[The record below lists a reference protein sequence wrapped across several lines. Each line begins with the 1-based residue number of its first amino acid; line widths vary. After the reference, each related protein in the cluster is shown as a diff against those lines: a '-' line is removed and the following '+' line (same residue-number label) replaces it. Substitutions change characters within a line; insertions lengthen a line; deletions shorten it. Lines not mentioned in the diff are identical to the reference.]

1 MMTEEMMKQMP
12 HMMSQAG
19 HMMSKPMATGAM
31 MAGAGFAAG
40 KGLLGGALL
49 RNPLT
54 LLAVGAAGG
63 IAAGFLFFKYQKEI
77 VEGLSKATGMGKDF
91 ALHQKENLNDLMAEA
106 EDKLAGNPPPAAA
119 ASETPAA

>member
-1 MMTEEMMKQMP
+1 MITDEMLKNMP
-12 HMMSQAG
+12 HMMMNGAS
-19 HMMSKPMATGAM
+19 HMMAKPLASGAM

-63 IAAGFLFFKYQKEI
+63 VVAGFLLFKYQKEI
-77 VEGLSKATGMGKDF
+77 VDGLSKASGMGRDF
-91 ALHQKENLNDLMAEA
+91 ALHQKENLADLMAEA
-106 EDKLAGNPPPAAA
+106 EEKIEGVKAPTTADNAPAA
-119 ASETPAA
+119 

>member
-1 MMTEEMMKQMP
+1 MMTEEMMKRMP

-19 HMMSKPMATGAM
+19 HVMSKPVTTGAM

-63 IAAGFLFFKYQKEI
+63 IAAGFLLFKYQKEI
-77 VEGLSKATGMGKDF
+77 VDGLSKATGMGKDF

-106 EDKLAGNPPPAAA
+106 GDKLAGNPQP

>member
-1 MMTEEMMKQMP
+1 MMTEEMLKNMP
-12 HMMSQAG
+12 HMMMNGASHVMA
-19 HMMSKPMATGAM
+19 KPLTTGAM

-63 IAAGFLFFKYQKEI
+63 VVAGFLLFKYQKEI
-77 VEGLSKATGMGKDF
+77 VDGLSKASGMGRDF
-91 ALHQKENLNDLMAEA
+91 ALQQKENLADLMAEA
-106 EDKLAGNPPPAAA
+106 EEKIEGVKAPVATDTQSAA
-119 ASETPAA
+119 

>member
-1 MMTEEMMKQMP
+1 MMTDEMLKNMP
-12 HMMSQAG
+12 HMMMNGASHVMA
-19 HMMSKPMATGAM
+19 KPLTTGAM

-63 IAAGFLFFKYQKEI
+63 VVAGFLLFKYQKEI
-77 VEGLSKATGMGKDF
+77 VDGLAKASGMGKDF
-91 ALHQKENLNDLMAEA
+91 ALHQKENLADLMAEA
-106 EDKLAGNPPPAAA
+106 EEKIEGVKAPVATDSQSAA
-119 ASETPAA
+119 

>member
-1 MMTEEMMKQMP
+1 MTEEMLKQMP
-12 HMMSQAG
+12 HLMMNGASQAIK
-19 HMMSKPMATGAM
+19 KPLATGAM

-63 IAAGFLFFKYQKEI
+63 VVAGFLLFKYQKEVI
-77 VEGLSKATGMGKDF
+77 EGLSKVSGMSKDF
-91 ALHQKENLNDLMAEA
+91 ALHQKENLADLMAEA
-106 EDKLAGNPPPAAA
+106 EEKIEGVKAPVINDTQPVV
-119 ASETPAA
+119 

>member
-1 MMTEEMMKQMP
+1 MITDEMLKNMP
-12 HMMSQAG
+12 HMMMNGASQV
-19 HMMSKPMATGAM
+19 MKKPLSSGAM

-63 IAAGFLFFKYQKEI
+63 VVAGFLLFKYQKEI
-77 VEGLSKATGMGKDF
+77 VDGLSKASGMGRDF
-91 ALHQKENLNDLMAEA
+91 ALQQKENLADLMAEA
-106 EDKLAGNPPPAAA
+106 EEKIEGVRPPAAA
-119 ASETPAA
+119 DNPPAA